1 MNDVA
6 AKLFETQTVTDANG
20 AVYPLHSH
28 TSLEQCEFLQG
39 IIKEINAKTSLEV
52 GLAYGVSAL
61 FICEALQKQEGAR
74 HYVIDPRQ
82 SFWNDVGLK
91 NLMDAGYEDLV
102 DFRRDYSHNV
112 LPELHRSGVTL
123 DFAYVDTTKLFDV
136 VLVDVYYII
145 RMLRLGGIL
154 VLDDCSFP
162 SLRKLV
168 RFLAVHPSMRVFKSF
183 GASRVRW
190 QVKVLSP
197 LCKML
202 PKASGVFAPDIA
214 NPDAALKVNAR
225 CIAFQKISEDSRE
238 WNWFAEF

>member
-1 MNDVA
+1 
-6 AKLFETQTVTDANG
+6 
-20 AVYPLHSH
+20 
-28 TSLEQCEFLQG
+28 
-39 IIKEINAKTSLEV
+39 
-52 GLAYGVSAL
+52 
-61 FICEALQKQEGAR
+61 
-74 HYVIDPRQ
+74 
-82 SFWNDVGLK
+82 
-91 NLMDAGYEDLV
+91 
-102 DFRRDYSHNV
+102 
-112 LPELHRSGVTL
+112 
-123 DFAYVDTTKLFDV
+123 
-136 VLVDVYYII
+136 
-145 RMLRLGGIL
+145 MLRPGGIL

-197 LCKML
+197 LCRML